1 MTYSDATQE
10 GSPITLAI
18 SFSNTYYSIALANYF
33 NKSDGSM
40 IYTGY
45 INASTSGFD
54 LLQKREDGSIVTR
67 NAILYIATGK

>member
-10 GSPITLAI
+10 GSPITLAM
-18 SFSNTYYSIALANYF
+18 SFSNTYYSVALANYF
-33 NKSDGSM
+33 NKSNGSL

-67 NAILYIATGK
+67 NSVVYITIGK